1 MQKGWFHR
9 MLLNFYQET
18 VLIGTLEHR
27 LNCSIKCVPNY
38 TQSQLEF
45 IRDFKAGFKLFYEE
59 DVTTF
64 YKLGITN
71 IQFDFS
77 KPNIEVVIELIK
89 PGILIGKGGRNI
101 DKLTSYLN
109 NYLDTTLKI
118 NIVESKL
125 WHNYQPFNPSNK
137 C

>member
-9 MLLNFYQET
+9 ILLNFYSNN
-18 VLIGTLEHR
+18 VLIETLEHR

-45 IRDFKAGFKLFYEE
+45 IRDFKTAFRLFYEE
-59 DVTTF
+59 DAPTV

-71 IQFDFS
+71 IEFDFS

-125 WHNYQPFNPSNK
+125 WHSYQPFNNLNK